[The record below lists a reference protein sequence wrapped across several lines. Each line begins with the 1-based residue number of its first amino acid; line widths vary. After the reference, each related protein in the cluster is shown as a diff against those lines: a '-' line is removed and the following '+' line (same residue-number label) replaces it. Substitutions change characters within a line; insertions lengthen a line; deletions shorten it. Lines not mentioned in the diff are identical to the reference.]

1 MLEMFGAPLEEIP
14 IKVPSDEF
22 KDKITKIVDL
32 LLDDNSQSD
41 FYIEIDELIYDLF
54 DLSPEEKEIMRNYNK

>member
-1 MLEMFGAPLEEIP
+1 M
-14 IKVPSDEF
+14 PSDEF
-22 KDKITKIVDL
+22 NDKITKIVDL

-41 FYIEIDELIYDLF
+41 YYIEIDELIYDLF